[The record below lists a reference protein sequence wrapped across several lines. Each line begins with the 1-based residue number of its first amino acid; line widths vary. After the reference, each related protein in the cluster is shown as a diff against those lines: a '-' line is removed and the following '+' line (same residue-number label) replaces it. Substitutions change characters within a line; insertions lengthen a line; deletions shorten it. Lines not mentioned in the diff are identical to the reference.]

1 MVNRLCKITL
11 AVKDYQ
17 TQQKGS
23 FTYNGE
29 VISLDS
35 NLKHYYYRF
44 YETDAGTLAVSI
56 DFSKPKIIIVE
67 QSDQVLMT
75 LGLNL
80 TKNERCV
87 YQLDENHHLELT
99 TKAWEIDITETRVY
113 LDYDLYDA
121 SDVNLEHPIS
131 RNVVEIICE
140 GKKDIC

>member
-1 MVNRLCKITL
+1 
-11 AVKDYQ
+11 
-17 TQQKGS
+17 
-23 FTYNGE
+23 
-29 VISLDS
+29 
-35 NLKHYYYRF
+35 
-44 YETDAGTLAVSI
+44 
-56 DFSKPKIIIVE
+56 
-67 QSDQVLMT
+67 MT

-87 YQLDENHHLELT
+87 YQLDANHHLELT

>member
-11 AVKDYQ
+11 SVKDYT

-29 VISLDS
+29 VISQDD

-80 TKNERCV
+80 TRNERCV
-87 YQLDENHHLELT
+87 YQLDANHHLELT

>member
-11 AVKDYQ
+11 SVKDYQ

-44 YETDAGTLAVSI
+44 YETDAGTLSVSI

-67 QSDQVLMT
+67 QSEQVVMT

-80 TKNERCV
+80 SSNEKCI
-87 YQLDENHHLELT
+87 YQLDSNHHLQLV
-99 TKAWEIDITETRVY
+99 TKAWEIDIEEERVY

-131 RNVVEIICE
+131 RNIVEIICE
-140 GKKDIC
+140 GKKVC

>member
-99 TKAWEIDITETRVY
+99 TKAWEIDISETRVY

>member
-11 AVKDYQ
+11 SVKDYT

-29 VISLDS
+29 VISQDD

-56 DFSKPKIIIVE
+56 DFSKPKVIIVE
-67 QSDQVLMT
+67 QSEQVVMT

-80 TKNERCV
+80 GKVERCI
-87 YQLDENHHLELT
+87 YQLDANHHLELV
-99 TKAWEIDITETRVY
+99 TKTWEIQIENDRVY

-131 RNVVEIICE
+131 RNVVEIKCEVKKNIC
-140 GKKDIC
+140 

>member
-11 AVKDYQ
+11 AVKDYE
-17 TQQKGS
+17 TQQKGA

-44 YETDAGTLAVSI
+44 YETDAGTLSVSI
-56 DFSKPKIIIVE
+56 DFSKPKVIIVE
-67 QSDQVLMT
+67 QSEQVLMT
-75 LGLNL
+75 LSLNL
-80 TKNERCV
+80 ASNERCV
-87 YQLDENHHLELT
+87 YKLDENHHLNLV
-99 TKAWEIDITETRVY
+99 TKAWEMDISEDRVY

-131 RNVVEIICE
+131 RNIVEIICE
-140 GKKDIC
+140 GNKIC

>member
-11 AVKDYQ
+11 SVKDYQ

-44 YETDAGTLAVSI
+44 YETDAGTLSVSI

-67 QSDQVLMT
+67 QSEQVVMT

-80 TKNERCV
+80 SSNEKCI
-87 YQLDENHHLELT
+87 YQLDSNHHLQLV
-99 TKAWEIDITETRVY
+99 TKAWEIDIEEENKESNFKRFFMSFKPKNK
-113 LDYDLYDA
+113 DDFKKMI
-121 SDVNLEHPIS
+121 LE
-131 RNVVEIICE
+131 
-140 GKKDIC
+140 KKL

>member
-11 AVKDYQ
+11 AVKDYE
-17 TQQKGS
+17 TQQKGA

-44 YETDAGTLAVSI
+44 YETDAGTLSVSI
-56 DFSKPKIIIVE
+56 DFSKPKVIIVE
-67 QSDQVLMT
+67 QSEQVLMT
-75 LGLNL
+75 LSLNL
-80 TKNERCV
+80 ASNERCV
-87 YQLDENHHLELT
+87 YKLDENHQLNLV
-99 TKAWEIDITETRVY
+99 TKAWEMDISEDRVY

-131 RNVVEIICE
+131 RNIVEIICE
-140 GKKDIC
+140 GNKIC

>member
-11 AVKDYQ
+11 SVKDYQ

-29 VISLDS
+29 VISLES

-44 YETDAGTLAVSI
+44 YETDAGTLSVSI

-67 QSDQVLMT
+67 QSEQVLMT

-80 TKNERCV
+80 QQNERCI

-99 TKAWEIDITETRVY
+99 TKTWEIDIQENRVY
-113 LDYDLYDA
+113 LDYDLYDS

-131 RNVVEIICE
+131 RNIVEIICE
-140 GKKDIC
+140 GEKI

>member
-87 YQLDENHHLELT
+87 YQLDANHHLELT